1 LRPERALIAALVA
14 CALYGALVAFG
25 LVPLWSYLLLCVL
38 VALVAAADALLLSNL
53 PTPKVVRQLSAV
65 MPVGVEQQVVLRLQ
79 PAGAQAIRM
88 EVHDGHPGAW
98 DVRDQPRELQL
109 QPGAE
114 TSLSYRVR
122 PALRGTFAFA
132 GCDLRLHSPWRMWRG
147 LRRVPTRNEVRVYPN
162 FAPLAR
168 LAWVGAERASHVV
181 GAHLQRRRGEGTE
194 FQQLRE
200 YRIGDALRQIDWKA
214 SQRAR
219 RWISRDYQDERNQ
232 NVMLLLDTGRRM
244 LARDGALT
252 HFDHVLDAALLL
264 AYIALRRG
272 DAVGM
277 LTTSDELRFL
287 APHRGL
293 ATIDAMLNTVF
304 DLAAQPVA
312 TDYLEAAKQLQARQ
326 PRRSLVLIL
335 TNVRDED
342 VGDLLLAVRLL
353 KRRHI
358 VCVASLREDVLD
370 QALKTEVAALEQAL
384 KVTATLAYLEQRRQT
399 HAVLRSEGVDV
410 LDVTC
415 GELPAALVQHY
426 LAMKRAARL

>member
-1 LRPERALIAALVA
+1 MRPERALIAVLVA

-25 LVPLWSYLLLCVL
+25 LAPLWSYELLCVL
-38 VALVAAADALLLSNL
+38 ALLVAALDAWLLLQV
-53 PTPKVVRQLSAV
+53 PTPTVMRQLSAV
-65 MPVGVEQQVVLRLQ
+65 MPVGVEQQVTLRLQ
-79 PAGAQAIRM
+79 AAGSWPVRLDI
-88 EVHDGHPGAW
+88 HDGHPGAW
-98 DVRDQPRELQL
+98 AVRGLPRDVSIE
-109 QPGAE
+109 PGAE
-114 TSLSYRVR
+114 TSLSYRIR
-122 PALRGTFAFA
+122 PETRGIFEFA
-132 GCDLRLHSPWRMWRG
+132 GCDLRLHSPWRMWRR
-147 LRRVPTRNEVRVYPN
+147 LRRVPVRDEVRVYPN

-232 NVMLLLDTGRRM
+232 HVMLLLDTGRRM

-264 AYIALRRG
+264 AYIALRQG
-272 DAVGM
+272 DAVGL
-277 LTTSDELRFL
+277 LTTSDDLRYL
-287 APHRGL
+287 APHRGIG
-293 ATIDAMLNTVF
+293 TIDTILNTVF

-335 TNVRDED
+335 TNARDED
-342 VGDLLLAVRLL
+342 IGDLLLAVRLL
-353 KRRHI
+353 KRRHV

-370 QALKTEVAALEQAL
+370 RALQTVVGTMEDAIR
-384 KVTATLAYLEQRRQT
+384 VTATLDYLAQRQQT

-415 GELPAALVQHY
+415 RELPAALVQHY
-426 LAMKRAARL
+426 LAVKRAARL

>member
-1 LRPERALIAALVA
+1 MRPERALIAALVS
-14 CALYGALVAFG
+14 CALFGALVAFDW
-25 LVPLWSYLLLCVL
+25 LPLWSYLSVCALVL
-38 VALVAAADALLLSNL
+38 VAAGADALLLSNL
-53 PTPKVVRQLSAV
+53 PTPAVVRELSAV
-65 MPVGVEQQVVLRLQ
+65 MPVGVEQQITLRLQ
-79 PAGAQAIRM
+79 STGAQPIRM
-88 EVHDGHPGAW
+88 EIHDGHPGAW
-98 DVRDQPRELQL
+98 EVRDQPRELQL
-109 QPGAE
+109 QAGTE
-114 TSLSYRVR
+114 TSLSYRIR
-122 PALRGTFAFA
+122 PAVRGTFEFA
-132 GCDLRLHSPWRMWRG
+132 GCDLRLHSQWRLWRG
-147 LRRVPTRNEVRVYPN
+147 LRRVKTCDEVRVYPN

-214 SQRAR
+214 SQRAQK
-219 RWISRDYQDERNQ
+219 WISRDYQDERNQ
-232 NVMLLLDTGRRM
+232 HVMLLLDTGRRM
-244 LARDGALT
+244 LARDGELT

-264 AYIALRRG
+264 AYIALRQG
-272 DAVGM
+272 DAVGL
-277 LTTSDELRFL
+277 LTTSDELRYL
-287 APHRGL
+287 APRRGI
-293 ATIDAMLNTVF
+293 ATIDSMLNTVF

-370 QALKTEVAALEQAL
+370 GALQTEVGSLEDALR
-384 KVTATLAYLEQRRQT
+384 VTATLCYLEQRRQT

-410 LDVTC
+410 IDVTC

-426 LAMKRAARL
+426 LAVKRSARL